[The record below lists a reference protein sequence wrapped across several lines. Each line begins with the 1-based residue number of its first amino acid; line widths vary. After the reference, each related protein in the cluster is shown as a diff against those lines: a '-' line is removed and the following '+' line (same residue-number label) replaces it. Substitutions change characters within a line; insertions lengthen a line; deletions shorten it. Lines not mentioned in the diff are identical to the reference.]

1 MAKIIVTIPE
11 PKEEYDASNQRQIL
25 EALNTLKNQ
34 LNFSFQTTFKNEQA
48 RLLIKQI
55 QAVNIHSSAVTL
67 TTKLTDTSASATHV
81 IGNQDIAATSTT
93 DIITNTLV
101 LEEGDILKMTAETAA
116 KLSGVISY
124 AQLDRSQENG

>member
-1 MAKIIVTIPE
+1 MTIQ
-11 PKEEYDASNQRQIL
+11 Y
-25 EALNTLKNQ
+25 KNQ
-34 LNFSFQTTFKNEQA
+34 GFTLANTAATSVLTAPSDA

-67 TTKLTDTSASATHV
+67 TTQLTDTSASATHTF
-81 IGNQDIAATSTT
+81 GNQDIAAVSTV

-101 LEEGDILKMTAETAA
+101 LEEGDILKMTAETGA
-116 KLSGVISY
+116 KISGVISY

>member
-1 MAKIIVTIPE
+1 MTIQ
-11 PKEEYDASNQRQIL
+11 Y
-25 EALNTLKNQ
+25 KNQ
-34 LNFSFQTTFKNEQA
+34 GCTLDNTDETSVLTAPSDA

-67 TTKLTDTSASATHV
+67 TTKLTDTSASATHT
-81 IGNQDIAATSTT
+81 IGNQDIATVSTT

-116 KLSGVISY
+116 KISGVISY
-124 AQLDRSQENG
+124 AQIDRSQENG